1 MEKYLQLFDDFLEK
15 LSRWGLILSLFLIL
29 GLAVFSIVMRWLS
42 MSLLWIEP
50 LIRHIVFLSA
60 FLGGSLATKKGAHIK
75 VDLLTHM
82 IGRSSSEVLHWL
94 HRNLI
99 GLFCCLTCFFL
110 TLSSWDFYQVE
121 KEFGSTAFLNIHS
134 SYLVL
139 IIPLG
144 MGLIFFRFFNLLL
157 LGLKKGRSA

>member
-15 LSRWGLILSLFLIL
+15 LSRWGIVLSLFCIL
-29 GLAVFSIVMRWLS
+29 ALAMLSIIMRWLS

-75 VDLLTHM
+75 VDLLTH
-82 IGRSSSEVLHWL
+82 ILGRSSSDVLHWF
-94 HRNLI
+94 HRNLV
-99 GLFCCLTCFFL
+99 GLFCCITSLCLTV
-110 TLSSWDFYQVE
+110 SSWDFYQVE
-121 KEFGSTAFLNIHS
+121 KEFGSETFLHLHS
-134 SYLVL
+134 SHLVL

-144 MGLIFFRFFNLLL
+144 MGLIFFRFLNKLL
-157 LGLKKGRSA
+157 LGLKVGRSA